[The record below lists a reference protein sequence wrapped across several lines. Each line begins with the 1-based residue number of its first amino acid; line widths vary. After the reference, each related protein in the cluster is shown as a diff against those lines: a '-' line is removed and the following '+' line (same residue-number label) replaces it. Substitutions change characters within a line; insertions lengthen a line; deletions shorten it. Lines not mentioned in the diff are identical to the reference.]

1 MVWEI
6 FHWHRIFKI
15 DFACHLMLKKN
26 WFPKSAVFNLSV
38 ISLWTL
44 QWFNLS
50 CDKVVRRFVLCLL
63 RAEDER
69 SLTAFVAGTTR
80 SIKLQKGKNV
90 WQIINSISFRS
101 IFFSIA
107 YVQTPLPWGEG
118 GSVHRLL
125 EQIST
130 KILCKNIC
138 LAASLSMKHS
148 LLSLRFVPRFPKL
161 TSEIRCITEIL

>member
-6 FHWHRIFKI
+6 LI
-15 DFACHLMLKKN
+15 DIEFSKAILLSSDAETN
-26 WFPKSAVFNLSV
+26 WFPKSVVLNLSV

-50 CDKVVRRFVLCLL
+50 YDIVVGRFVLCLL
-63 RAEDER
+63 RAEAER

-80 SIKLQKGKNV
+80 SIKLQKGGNL
-90 WQIINSISFRS
+90 WQIINCISFRS
-101 IFFSIA
+101 IFVSIA
-107 YVQTPLPWGEG
+107 YVQTPLPLGE

-125 EQIST
+125 EQISI

-138 LAASLSMKHS
+138 LAQSLSMKHS

-161 TSEIRCITEIL
+161 TSEIRCILCHVI